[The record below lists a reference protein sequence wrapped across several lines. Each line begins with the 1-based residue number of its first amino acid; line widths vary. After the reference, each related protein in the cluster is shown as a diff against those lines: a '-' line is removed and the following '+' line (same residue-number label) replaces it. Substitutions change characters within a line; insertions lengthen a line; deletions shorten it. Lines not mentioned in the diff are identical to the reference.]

1 MKKILVIR
9 FSSIGD
15 IVLTSPVVRV
25 LKKQLGA
32 EVHFLT
38 KSSFASVIKT
48 NPHIDR
54 ILVLENSLLDL
65 RKKIRSEGYD
75 VVLDLHNNLRS
86 RLVTLGMG
94 LKVFRLDKLNFQK
107 WMLVNFKINILPK
120 KHIVER
126 YLETGKELG
135 LKDDGGGLDFFTE
148 KKEATTGSFVAIVLG
163 AAHFTKRF
171 PPEKVLEVCK
181 KIEGNIVFIGGKEE
195 MEVGHWIQSKLPEGK
210 AENFCGRLNLQES
223 ADVVRSARVV
233 VTNDTGMMHISA
245 AMGKK
250 MVTIWGSTVPE
261 FGMFPWLRKGEG
273 EFQIFEVKD
282 LSCRPCSKIGHQSC
296 PRGHFK
302 CMQLIN
308 EGLVANAVNQMLE

>member
-15 IVLTSPVVRV
+15 IVLTSPVPRV
-25 LKKQLGA
+25 LKNQLGA

-38 KSSFASVIKT
+38 KSSFVSVIKD
-48 NPHIDR
+48 NPHIDKV
-54 ILVLENSLLDL
+54 LVLEESLQDL

-75 VVLDLHNNLRS
+75 YILDLHNNLRS
-86 RLVTLGMG
+86 RVVTLGMG

-135 LKDDGGGLDFFTE
+135 LKDDGGGLDFFIE
-148 KKEATTGSFVAIVLG
+148 KKEAGTGSFVAMVLG

-181 KIEGNIVFIGGKEE
+181 KIRGNIVFIGGKEE
-195 MEVGHWIQSKLPEGK
+195 LEVGQWIQSMLPEGK
-210 AENFCGRLNLQES
+210 AENMCGRLNLQES
-223 ADVVRSARVV
+223 ADIVRSAKVV
-233 VTNDTGMMHISA
+233 VTNDTGMMHIA
-245 AMGKK
+245 AALGKK
-250 MVTIWGSTVPE
+250 MVTIWGNTVPE

-282 LSCRPCSKIGHQSC
+282 LSCRPCSKIGHQNC

-308 EGLVANAVNQMLE
+308 GGSVANAVNQMLE

>member
-1 MKKILVIR
+1 M
-9 FSSIGD
+9 
-15 IVLTSPVVRV
+15 LTSPLVRV

-38 KSSFASVIKT
+38 KSSFDSVIKT

-148 KKEATTGSFVAIVLG
+148 KKEATTGSFVAMVLG

-223 ADVVRSARVV
+223 ADIVRSARVV